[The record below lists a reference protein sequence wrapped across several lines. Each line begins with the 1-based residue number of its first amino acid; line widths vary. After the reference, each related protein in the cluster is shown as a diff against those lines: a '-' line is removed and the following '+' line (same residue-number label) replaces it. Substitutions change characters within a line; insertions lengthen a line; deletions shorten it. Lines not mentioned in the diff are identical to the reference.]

1 MFCNKYKISNASFV
15 KVDFITW
22 TIILYDYFLT
32 CFYIYD
38 LKTSKLIAMNL
49 FDRKTESDD
58 CFGHDFPE
66 GIQRQGGIVWRA
78 KTNNAAVV
86 TR

>member
-1 MFCNKYKISNASFV
+1 MSNASFV
-15 KVDFITW
+15 KVDFYH
-22 TIILYDYFLT
+22 LNDYFVRLFFNLLLYL
-32 CFYIYD
+32 CD
-38 LKTSKLIAMNL
+38 LKTSKLIAVNL